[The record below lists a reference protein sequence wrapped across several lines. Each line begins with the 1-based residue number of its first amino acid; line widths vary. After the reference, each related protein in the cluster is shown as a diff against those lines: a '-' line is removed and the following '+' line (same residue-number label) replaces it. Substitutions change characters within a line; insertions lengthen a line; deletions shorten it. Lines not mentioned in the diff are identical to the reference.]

1 MCKEQRRNCIVEM
14 KSTGGKKNDLW
25 RSFSWLISRY
35 AFWILALLPYVN
47 ENEMHLFPSHL
58 SFYFS
63 FFFKMME
70 MSKLCKWG
78 ASLRL
83 SHLLVETQFLW
94 NLGTIYICMYV
105 CMYVCMYICMYMYIL
120 HNKGLKFGKVPACA
134 GMIKPHHVINDR

>member
-14 KSTGGKKNDLW
+14 KSTWRQKNDLW

-94 NLGTIYICMYV
+94 NLGTIYIC
-105 CMYVCMYICMYMYIL
+105 IYIL